1 MIFYC
6 CDYYSVLIAV
16 KVAKIENKSK
26 HPPPQN
32 ADAVTFTPE
41 PAYGH
46 RTHNVYM
53 MTHTVAY
60 FFFLG
65 GEFTKITFLAAGTK
79 SCTRRHKGNVAAGAK
94 LWCSRPQGPL
104 MGKTQGGG
112 AQNMPATRLT
122 AAVKRC
128 TSSSVL

>member
-26 HPPPQN
+26 LPPPQN
-32 ADAVTFTPE
+32 ADAVTFAPE

-53 MTHTVAY
+53 TTHTVAY

-94 LWCSRPQGPL
+94 LW
-104 MGKTQGGG
+104 
-112 AQNMPATRLT
+112 
-122 AAVKRC
+122 
-128 TSSSVL
+128 

>member
-60 FFFLG
+60 FFFG
-65 GEFTKITFLAAGTK
+65 GRIYPNHLSGSWHKIM
-79 SCTRRHKGNVAAGAK
+79 HPP
-94 LWCSRPQGPL
+94 PQG
-104 MGKTQGGG
+104 
-112 AQNMPATRLT
+112 
-122 AAVKRC
+122 
-128 TSSSVL
+128 

>member
-26 HPPPQN
+26 LPPPQN
-32 ADAVTFTPE
+32 ADAVTLTPE

-60 FFFLG
+60 FFFW
-65 GEFTKITFLAAGTK
+65 GERIYPNHLSGSWHKIM
-79 SCTRRHKGNVAAGAK
+79 HPP
-94 LWCSRPQGPL
+94 PQG
-104 MGKTQGGG
+104 
-112 AQNMPATRLT
+112 
-122 AAVKRC
+122 
-128 TSSSVL
+128 

>member
-6 CDYYSVLIAV
+6 CDYNSVLIAV

-65 GEFTKITFLAAGTK
+65 GEKNLPK
-79 SCTRRHKGNVAAGAK
+79 SPF
-94 LWCSRPQGPL
+94 WQ
-104 MGKTQGGG
+104 G
-112 AQNMPATRLT
+112 AQNHAPAATRVMWLR
-122 AAVKRC
+122 AQDYGAHGHKGR
-128 TSSSVL
+128 